1 MSTILVVTS
10 SPLQDSVSRKLA
22 LELAAGIAAR
32 SGGGIVVRDV
42 GAEPPAHMDAALASA
57 IRKQPSE
64 RSPEEAAAAQRSDA
78 LVDELLAADVVILAT
93 GLANFGIY
101 SGLKSWIDNVAR
113 AGRTF
118 RYSSSGP
125 EGLVPA
131 RRAYVVLASGGR
143 YSSGAGSAADHAA
156 PYLRTVMG
164 FLGIEDVRVIRA
176 EGLALGPEATLE
188 AIETARR
195 LIEVEKTA

>member
-10 SPLQDSVSRKLA
+10 SPLPNSVSRTLA
-22 LELAAGIAAR
+22 LELAAAVAGR
-32 SGGGIVVRDV
+32 SGGNVVIRDV
-42 GAEPPAHMDAALASA
+42 GAEPPAHMDATMASA

-64 RSPEEAAAAQRSDA
+64 RGPEEAAAAQRSDE

-125 EGLVPA
+125 EGLVSA

-143 YSSGAGSAADHAA
+143 YSEGPASQSDHAA
-156 PYLRTVMG
+156 PYLRTVLG
-164 FLGIEDVRVIRA
+164 FLGVEDVRVIRA
-176 EGLALGPEATLE
+176 EGLAFGPEAAGE
-188 AIETARR
+188 AIDAARR
-195 LIEVEKTA
+195 LIGAETVS